1 MKEHITGILFKY
13 YNVSNMGSKNKGWLQ
28 IFGAHCLL
36 NFPSRRLYSVPPE
49 TTEEPVVVLPT
60 NAPYEVKFSKTTTY
74 HWPNFDLNVT
84 ENDDKGFDA
93 SQQGPF
99 GFGNAVDLEASKQQV
114 TLDLCDYRIRIWTWT
129 WAWQ

>member
-1 MKEHITGILFKY
+1 MI
-13 YNVSNMGSKNKGWLQ
+13 
-28 IFGAHCLL
+28 
-36 NFPSRRLYSVPPE
+36 
-49 TTEEPVVVLPT
+49 LPT

-99 GFGNAVDLEASKQQV
+99 GFGNAVDLDASKQQV
-114 TLDLCDYRIRIWTWT
+114 TFDLSGIGLEPERDSSFSSVSSTRILLLTKTNALKILLSAPMEQQSHSFTRQNTT
-129 WAWQ
+129 

>member
-1 MKEHITGILFKY
+1 M
-13 YNVSNMGSKNKGWLQ
+13 
-28 IFGAHCLL
+28 
-36 NFPSRRLYSVPPE
+36 NFPSRYLYSVPPE

-99 GFGNAVDLEASKQQV
+99 GFGNAVDLDASKQQV
-114 TLDLCDYRIRIWTWT
+114 SLDLYDYEKRFRT
-129 WAWQ
+129 

>member
-1 MKEHITGILFKY
+1 M
-13 YNVSNMGSKNKGWLQ
+13 
-28 IFGAHCLL
+28 L
-36 NFPSRRLYSVPPE
+36 NLSSLDLYSVPPD
-49 TTEEPVVVLPT
+49 TTEEPVVILPT

-99 GFGNAVDLEASKQQV
+99 GFGNAVDIDASKQQV
-114 TLDLCDYRIRIWTWT
+114 KSLLCQPVNIFGFVIN
-129 WAWQ
+129 